1 MIGLG
6 GGDRKRTIHDCAL
19 EGDIVA
25 LENLVREKPTLLR
38 SKDDSGREAFHW
50 AVSRGHAELAGKLFD
65 QVGKAAVDTADDD
78 GWTPL
83 IIAAS
88 AGHNQLVEMLL
99 DNGANVNATTSQG
112 RTALLYSASKGREEL
127 TARLID
133 SGADTNLRDQLG
145 ATPLHRASGPGHTG
159 VVRLLLAADKTIV
172 DCQDK
177 YGNTALHY
185 ACEEE
190 RNEVARLLISHGA
203 NREVSN
209 REEKT
214 PFDMCSPGFARALKN

>member
-1 MIGLG
+1 MG
-6 GGDRKRTIHDCAL
+6 
-19 EGDIVA
+19 
-25 LENLVREKPTLLR
+25 
-38 SKDDSGREAFHW
+38 
-50 AVSRGHAELAGKLFD
+50 
-65 QVGKAAVDTADDD
+65 
-78 GWTPL
+78 
-83 IIAAS
+83 IAAS

-99 DNGANVNATTSQG
+99 ANGANVNATTSQG
-112 RTALLYSASKGREEL
+112 RSALLYSASKGRDEL

-133 SGADTNLRDQLG
+133 A
-145 ATPLHRASGPGHTG
+145 GPGHTG

-203 NREVSN
+203 NREVAN
-209 REEKT
+209 HEEKT
-214 PFDMCSPGFARALKN
+214 PLEMCSPGFARALKN